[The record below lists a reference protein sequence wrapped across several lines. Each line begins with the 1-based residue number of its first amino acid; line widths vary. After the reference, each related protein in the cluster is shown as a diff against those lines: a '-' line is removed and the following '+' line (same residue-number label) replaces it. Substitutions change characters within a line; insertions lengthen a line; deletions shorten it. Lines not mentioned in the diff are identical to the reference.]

1 MDESHKHHVIQKSMM
16 GHLKIHLS
24 WIDRTLDKAES
35 LTQNIPV
42 LPQGRQW
49 GREGVRAASF
59 ENQTKEERKEE

>member
-1 MDESHKHHVIQKSMM
+1 MM

-42 LPQGRQW
+42 LPQSRQW